1 MKGGEAVRL
10 STKGRYALR
19 LMLDIA
25 LQEPELPVSLRDV
38 ARRQDI
44 SVKYLEQLTPSLVR
58 AKLLRAVRGAG
69 GGYFLVRKPEAC
81 TVGEI
86 LRAAEGELV
95 PVECAGGGCCCERAD
110 TCVTMEV
117 WRDISEA
124 IDAVVD
130 HRTLADLVTRSHE
143 KSP

>member
-1 MKGGEAVRL
+1 MRL

-25 LQEPELPVSLRDV
+25 LQPEGEPVSLRDV
-38 ARRQDI
+38 AKRQEI
-44 SVKYLEQLTPSLVR
+44 SVKYLEQLAPPLTR
-58 AKLLRAVRGAG
+58 AGLLRSIRGSS
-69 GGYFLVRKPEAC
+69 GGYLLTREPAAY

-95 PVECAGGGCCCERAD
+95 PVECSRDGSCCRRAD
-110 TCVTMEV
+110 RCVTVEV
-117 WRDISEA
+117 WRDISQA

-130 HRTLADLVTRSHE
+130 RRTLGDLVTRYHE
-143 KSP
+143 KCSG

>member
-1 MKGGEAVRL
+1 MKL

-25 LQEPELPVSLRDV
+25 LQPGEEPVSLRD
-38 ARRQDI
+38 AAQRQDI
-44 SVKYLEQLTPSLVR
+44 SVKYLEQLAPSLTR
-58 AKLLRAVRGAG
+58 AGLLRSIRGSS
-69 GGYFLVRKPEAC
+69 GGYLLTREPAAY

-95 PVECAGGGCCCERAD
+95 PVECSRDGSCCRRAD
-110 TCVTMEV
+110 RCVTVEV
-117 WRDISEA
+117 WRDISQA

-130 HRTLADLVTRSHE
+130 RWTLGDLVTRYHE
-143 KSP
+143 KCSG